1 MAHFLFESIQVGCF
15 EIWIDSTHDSRFM
28 KTAIRFSSW
37 LKLFLKSVIRFDSWF
52 KQKSFDSESTHDS
65 TSSLKVSW
73 PERSLFVFHIS
84 HSISRPHGQ
93 ICKGLNFCLNW
104 LKSVISKFES
114 TQLMTQTVYETRVSI
129 QLMIQT
135 ASEVS
140 DSIQL
145 MVQAKII
152 DSESIHDST
161 QNRLMSDC
169 NSLLCIC
176 FVNWAI
182 FGVIGISI
190 TASNPHINV
199 QFLNGLICAKVI
211 GVPRLHGR
219 DRCYPYR
226 PIAEFQQTEQ

>member
-1 MAHFLFESIQVGCF
+1 
-15 EIWIDSTHDSRFM
+15 
-28 KTAIRFSSW
+28 
-37 LKLFLKSVIRFDSWF
+37 
-52 KQKSFDSESTHDS
+52 
-65 TSSLKVSW
+65 
-73 PERSLFVFHIS
+73 
-84 HSISRPHGQ
+84 
-93 ICKGLNFCLNW
+93 
-104 LKSVISKFES
+104 
-114 TQLMTQTVYETRVSI
+114 MTKTVYENRVSI

-152 DSESIHDST
+152 DSESFHDST
-161 QNRLMSDC
+161 QNRLKPDC
-169 NSLLCIC
+169 NSLLCIY

-182 FGVIGISI
+182 FGVIGVISI
-190 TASNPHINV
+190 AAFNPHINV

-226 PIAEFQQTEQ
+226 PNRRISAN